1 MRGELSVPG
10 DKSVSHR
17 ALMLA
22 ALADGSSII
31 RGLNAGADVAAT
43 ARAVEALGA
52 RVAKDDAKDEVTVE
66 GWGAHGPIEPAR
78 VIDAANSGTTAR
90 LLLGIC
96 AHYNVH
102 VVVDGDHAL
111 RARPMLRVVAPLRQ
125 MGARLDGR
133 SFGDHLP
140 IAVRGGALEPLD
152 HRPDVASAQV
162 KSAVLLAGLGAAGD
176 TTVVEVAATRDHTER
191 MLDVA
196 GVSIRRDGL
205 AVTVTGPA
213 SPAPGE
219 WSVAGDPSAAM
230 FLAAAASLVPGSELT
245 ICDVDL
251 NPRRTAGFEALKRM
265 GADISFE
272 DQGKTASG
280 DPVGNIIVR
289 GASLRAITIDPD
301 QVPALVDEIPVL
313 AIAASQAE
321 GRTVI
326 SGAAELRVKESD
338 RLRAIATGLRTLG
351 VSVDETQDGLTIDGP
366 AQLSGGEIET
376 FGDHRVAMAF
386 AVAALVVRDK
396 VRIKGWSSVDVSF
409 PGFADVLA
417 RATAP
422 R

>member
-1 MRGELSVPG
+1 MPG

-43 ARAVEALGA
+43 ARAIEALGA
-52 RVAKDDAKDEVTVE
+52 RVARDEAKDELTVE
-66 GWGAHGPIEPAR
+66 GWGKRGAAEPAR
-78 VIDAANSGTTAR
+78 VIDAGNSGTTAR

-96 AHYNVH
+96 ARYDVH
-102 VVVDGDHAL
+102 VAVDGDEAL
-111 RARPMLRVVAPLRQ
+111 RTRPMLRVVAPLRQ

-140 IAVRGGALEPLD
+140 ITVRGGALEPLD
-152 HRPDVASAQV
+152 HRPDIPSAQV

-191 MLDVA
+191 MLAAA
-196 GVSIRRDGL
+196 GVSIGRDGL

-213 SPAPGE
+213 SPSPGE
-219 WSVAGDPSAAM
+219 WTVAGDPSAAM
-230 FLAAAASLVPGSELT
+230 FFAVAATLVPGSELT
-245 ICDVDL
+245 IRNVDL
-251 NPRRTAGFEALKRM
+251 NPRRTAGFDALKTM
-265 GADISFE
+265 GADIALAHRGE
-272 DQGKTASG
+272 TASG
-280 DPVGNIIVR
+280 DPVGDIVVR

-301 QVPALVDEIPVL
+301 QIPSLVDEIPAL
-313 AIAASQAE
+313 AIAASQAD

-351 VSVDETQDGLTIDGP
+351 VSVDETQDGLAIDGP

-376 FGDHRVAMAF
+376 FGDHRMAMAF
-386 AVAALVVRDK
+386 AVAALVARDK
-396 VRIKGWSSVDVSF
+396 VRIKDWSSVDVSF